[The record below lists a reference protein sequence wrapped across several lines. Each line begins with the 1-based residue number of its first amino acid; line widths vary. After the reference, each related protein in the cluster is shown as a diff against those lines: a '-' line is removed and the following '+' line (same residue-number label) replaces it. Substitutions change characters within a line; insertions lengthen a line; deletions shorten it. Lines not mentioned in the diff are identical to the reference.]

1 MKHKPRCLNCGHFI
15 RNGRYCSPC
24 VENHRQWCNGMK
36 AMHYPDDKEEGR
48 LQILKLMEEGMEHL

>member
-1 MKHKPRCLNCGHFI
+1 
-15 RNGRYCSPC
+15 